1 MNGRTSQL
9 LRRVASTMLTHGPKG
24 QKDPLPALKKQWHT
38 TPRSERGRTRIALIR
53 QLVAIEEA
61 QHAQAA

>member
-9 LRRVASTMLTHGPKG
+9 LRRVASTMQANGPKG
-24 QKDPLPALKKQWHT
+24 QSDPLPALKKRWHA
-38 TPRSERGRTRIALIR
+38 TPRSERYRTRIALIR

-61 QHAQAA
+61 QHG